1 MAQMLARL
9 LLPCDVNSQNKIKRI
24 TINEIRLNGSNAKP
38 CIKCVQRNCRMSF
51 FFFRCGFVWHLRTAL
66 HLVFHSTFSSFC
78 FHSILV
84 AFFSQ
89 AKSILFV
96 PQTRASNF
104 EWKKET
110 KIKSRLN
117 RITSRFLYGF
127 WCACTCCH
135 RCFVQFDRHNHKPI
149 SLCCIQT
156 HFYAFIFSCFELS
169 HFCLYKLRNK
179 KGDRRKEYEENH
191 SFRQSRYLIQAFLF
205 GANGAP
211 KIILNILLHVW
222 CFGFLG
228 FWLRVRPS
236 LPCRCKHRF
245 VVHLSLCH

>member
-1 MAQMLARL
+1 MYKMCAAELPVVVLLFSLWICLAFAYCFASRLPFNILEFLFPFHSRRFFFASQKHFIRATNASIQLRVKERNKNKKQIESHHEQISLWL
-9 LLPCDVNSQNKIKRI
+9 LL
-24 TINEIRLNGSNAKP
+24 
-38 CIKCVQRNCRMSF
+38 
-51 FFFRCGFVWHLRTAL
+51 
-66 HLVFHSTFSSFC
+66 LV
-78 FHSILV
+78 
-84 AFFSQ
+84 
-89 AKSILFV
+89 
-96 PQTRASNF
+96 
-104 EWKKET
+104 
-110 KIKSRLN
+110 
-117 RITSRFLYGF
+117 